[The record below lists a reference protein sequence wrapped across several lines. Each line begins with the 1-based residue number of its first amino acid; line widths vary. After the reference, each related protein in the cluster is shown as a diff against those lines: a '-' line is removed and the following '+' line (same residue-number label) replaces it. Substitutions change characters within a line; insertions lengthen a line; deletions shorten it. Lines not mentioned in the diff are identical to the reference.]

1 MNLLLITGVRGLKSS
16 EDMLAEMADA
26 DELCMC
32 LHGVCL

>member
-16 EDMLAEMADA
+16 EDMLAEMGDV

-32 LHGVCL
+32 LHGVCP